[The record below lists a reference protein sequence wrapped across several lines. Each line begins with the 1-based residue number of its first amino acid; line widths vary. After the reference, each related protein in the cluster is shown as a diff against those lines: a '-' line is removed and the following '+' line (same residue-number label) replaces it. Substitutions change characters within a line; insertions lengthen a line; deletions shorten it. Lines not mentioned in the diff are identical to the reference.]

1 MSDEGRQP
9 AVHAQRGWLDSVKA
23 GLTLVFVR
31 DWHPVLRDPLDLVRL
46 SFLVGAVVYA
56 TLGDWDATVRLLAPG
71 FFVFL
76 VRAVDVPRPV
86 DWTFCLAMVFQGW
99 GNALHLFSE
108 FWWYDNL
115 VHITLPMSLAP
126 ILYIGFARLDVVPEP
141 ADAPVT
147 SRSWSGW
154 RSSPSVSA

>member
-1 MSDEGRQP
+1 
-9 AVHAQRGWLDSVKA
+9 VTTRGQEAPWLDSVKA

-56 TLGDWDATVRLLAPG
+56 TLGDWNATVRLLAPG

-76 VRAVDVPRPV
+76 VRAIDVPRPV
-86 DWTFCLAMVFQGW
+86 DWTFCLAMLFQGW
-99 GNALHLFSE
+99 GNAAHLFSE

-126 ILYIGFARLDVVPEP
+126 ILYTSGSHDWMSCPSRPS
-141 ADAPVT
+141 APVT
-147 SRSWSGW
+147 RRSWSGW
-154 RSSPSVSA
+154 RSSPSVWG